1 MDTENK
7 SLEKIHSLLNES
19 EEIEYAILEK
29 EGESIILVLTNHRLI
44 YSDKDLLRDNIFH
57 FVELKKNKVKSIL
70 EIKKRL
76 LSDEDVKNIIKTYFF
91 QQF

>member
-1 MDTENK
+1 MDKENK

-19 EEIEYAILEK
+19 EEIEYAMLEK
-29 EGESIILVLTNHRLI
+29 EGENIILVLTNHRLI

-57 FVELKKNKVKSIL
+57 FVELKKNKVKSML

-76 LSDEDVKNIIKTYFF
+76 LLDEDVKNIIKTYFF
-91 QQF
+91 QQS